1 MGRPGDLGGEIMI
14 DYLTI
19 AEAIRMLKEDLEED
33 PRPLTFELIEEAL
46 IEAFLEKDPSFH
58 VGSRSYDHV
67 LFRNDLEIVRAEKIS
82 EVKV

>member
-1 MGRPGDLGGEIMI
+1 MI

-58 VGSRSYDHV
+58 VGSGSYDHV
-67 LFRNDLEIVRAEKIS
+67 LFRNDLEIVTAE
-82 EVKV
+82 EVRL